1 MLESND
7 LKIGQAL
14 VNFSRNKNSLKSGP
28 LNQGKILKLTACSG
42 KGGRVTGYGLRV
54 TGYGLRVAGYGVRGA
69 ENRKRYGI
77 KSARRTADDYN
88 VFTLSRMP

>member
-42 KGGRVTGYGLRV
+42 KGGRVTGLSISDLGL
-54 TGYGLRVAGYGVRGA
+54 
-69 ENRKRYGI
+69 GI
-77 KSARRTADDYN
+77 SD
-88 VFTLSRMP
+88 